1 MLWCIFLVKNLDSGK
16 FKYKDNHNTGQKE
29 KKRTHTKKASMWK
42 TNKVELKHMPV
53 YVNYSF
59 KYHNSL
65 MSKFVTAFL
74 LRSKSLLISQLQ
86 SPSTLIL
93 EHKKIKSVSVSTFS
107 LSICREVMGLD
118 IMILGFEC
126 CVSSQ
131 LFTLIFHLI
140 KRLFSCRSLLALQ

>member
-65 MSKFVTAFL
+65 MPKFVTAFL
-74 LRSKSLLISQLQ
+74 LRSKSLLIS
-86 SPSTLIL
+86 
-93 EHKKIKSVSVSTFS
+93 
-107 LSICREVMGLD
+107 
-118 IMILGFEC
+118 
-126 CVSSQ
+126 
-131 LFTLIFHLI
+131 
-140 KRLFSCRSLLALQ
+140 